1 MATLSDK
8 GRAMS
13 DTLRLLLALLELGP
27 QMEHLL
33 GGRWPPYRDELLE
46 LAGRANDGDDPNELR
61 RALDALVQRLLAE
74 EPAAELVRRT
84 LPEPAPAREF
94 VVRRGRASPPLV
106 SEIVRPSADEATGIV
121 TIPVFYGTDRARGD
135 DTPANYFRGERGG
148 LAFGIAEVSVPTR
161 GRDLG
166 ELTGPSWWHL
176 EFTADPARHVILK
189 SVGVLGRDVF
199 ITSLADSL
207 AAADGRD
214 VLIFVHGYN
223 VAFEDAARRAAQISV
238 DLKFAGRTLLY
249 SWASAADTKKYTV
262 DESTIEWSRDHFEAF
277 LQLAL
282 SEIGAR
288 EVHVIAHSM
297 GNRAVINTLER
308 VTSWQLP
315 AGAAKLGQVI
325 FAAPDIDRD
334 RFIQLAAKFN
344 GCAARFT
351 LYASS
356 RDVALLASKFMHGYP
371 RAGEAGEALLVVDGV
386 DTIDASLVDTSLVG
400 LRHSYFGDKRSI
412 LNDMFNLITQQLA
425 PDKRFDLDA
434 VGDALR
440 RYWSYRA

>member
-1 MATLSDK
+1 
-8 GRAMS
+8 MS
-13 DTLRLLLALLELGP
+13 DTLRLLLALLGLGP
-27 QMEHLL
+27 QLEKLL
-33 GGRWPPYRDELLE
+33 GDKWPAYRDDLLE
-46 LAGRANDGDDPNELR
+46 LAGRAGEGNDPGELR

-74 EPAAELVRRT
+74 APAAEIVRRAVQAT
-84 LPEPAPAREF
+84 QPAPVKEI
-94 VVRRGRASPPLV
+94 VIRRGRPPPPVV

-121 TIPVFYGTDRARGD
+121 TIPVFYGTDRARGG
-135 DTPANYFRGERGG
+135 DTPASYFRGERGT

-166 ELTGPSWWHL
+166 ELTGPSWWRFEL
-176 EFTADPARHVILK
+176 TADPARHVILR
-189 SVGVLGRDVF
+189 SVGPLGRDVF
-199 ITSLADSL
+199 VTSLTDSL
-207 AAADGRD
+207 AAADARD
-214 VLIFVHGYN
+214 VLVFVHGYN
-223 VAFEDAARRAAQISV
+223 VTFEDAARRAGQLSV

-282 SEIGAR
+282 AEIGAR

-308 VTSWQLP
+308 VSSWQLP
-315 AGAAKLGQVI
+315 TGAAKLGQVI

-334 RFIQLAAKFN
+334 RFVQLAAKFKDS
-344 GCAARFT
+344 AARFT

-356 RDVALLASKFMHGYP
+356 RDVALLASKFIHGYP
-371 RAGEAGEALLVVDGV
+371 RAGEAGAALLVVDGV

-400 LRHSYFGDKRSI
+400 LHHSYFGDKRSI
-412 LNDMFNLITQQLA
+412 LNDMFNLIAQQLA
-425 PDKRFDLDA
+425 PDQRFDLQA
-434 VGDALR
+434 SGNAPQK
-440 RYWSYRA
+440 YWSYRA